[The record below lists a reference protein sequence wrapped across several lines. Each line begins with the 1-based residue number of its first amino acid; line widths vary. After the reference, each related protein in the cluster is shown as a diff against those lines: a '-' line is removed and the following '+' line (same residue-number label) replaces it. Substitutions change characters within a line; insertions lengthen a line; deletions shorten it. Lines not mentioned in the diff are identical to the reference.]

1 MSMNTSSQAVQQLQ
15 QAMTT
20 TRQAASTIENLIA
33 EHDYQDVA
41 GLVTLAAAAL
51 LESAAYLMQGQDE
64 AALESLEDADDLLD
78 AVYDIIESDLGD
90 GD

>member
-15 QAMTT
+15 QAMNT

>member
-1 MSMNTSSQAVQQLQ
+1 MNTSSQAVQQLQ